1 MPLLAHSYELD
12 GKLDF
17 DVCSFDDDKFE
28 VVYTKTKD
36 WLVSLNAEETPI
48 NPSMMHRPSVFR
60 PDSFN

>member
-36 WLVSLNAEETPI
+36 
-48 NPSMMHRPSVFR
+48 
-60 PDSFN
+60 